1 MALIYRGS
9 YLYNDIRLQKVNY
22 CDISRQKK
30 FLTKYHN
37 QTKRR
42 YRDINNRY
50 TEIVLHRRRN
60 MYTFIH
66 THTVT
71 QATRHYDT
79 NTPRHRH
86 YNANITKTWF

>member
-30 FLTKYHN
+30 LTKYHN

-42 YRDINNRY
+42 YSDIN
-50 TEIVLHRRRN
+50 IQIHRN
-60 MYTFIH
+60 CT
-66 THTVT
+66 
-71 QATRHYDT
+71 A
-79 NTPRHRH
+79 
-86 YNANITKTWF
+86 